1 MKKLLII
8 TITLLFLFMQI
19 HIPVSAEQTNNYG
32 TGLLV
37 DTYDEIEKYLETTST
52 RSSLP
57 SSVDNTSKFPSPGNQ
72 GSQNSCV
79 GWAVGYALK
88 SGSEYRKRAWT
99 VSSTNHIFSP
109 SYIYNQLND
118 GTDSGATIID
128 ALELVVEQGVC
139 TLPYFPY
146 NQNSYTLQPSSV
158 QIANANLYKAS
169 EFHTILGINNIK
181 EKIYQ
186 NYGVVIGIDIYPD
199 FTNLSYTN
207 SVYDTVSGTKQDSHA
222 ICLIGY
228 DDNVGSN
235 GAFKFINSWGTDWG
249 CGGYGWISYDTVA
262 DSSPYFDSPYLDLVV
277 GYYFQTGTDNYI
289 MGDIDKDGIIGL
301 QDART
306 ALQGSQNLISLSS
319 EQFVLAD
326 VNGDAILSESDS
338 TEILSVASGIQPK
351 FSLYY

>member
-1 MKKLLII
+1 
-8 TITLLFLFMQI
+8 MQI
-19 HIPVSAEQTNNYG
+19 HIPVSAEQTNNYS

-37 DTYDEIEKYLETTST
+37 DTYEEIEKYLDTTST
-52 RSSLP
+52 YSSLP

-88 SGSEYRKRAWT
+88 SSSEYRKRAWT

-109 SYIYNQLND
+109 SYIYNQIND
-118 GTDSGATIID
+118 GTDSGSSIID
-128 ALELVVEQGVC
+128 ALELTVAQGVC

-146 NQNSYTLQPSSV
+146 NQNNYTLQPSPV
-158 QIANANLYKAS
+158 QTANANLYKAS
-169 EFHTILGINNIK
+169 EFHAIPGIRSIK
-181 EKIYQ
+181 EKLSQ
-186 NYGVVIGIDIYPD
+186 NYGVVIGIEVYPD
-199 FTNLSYTN
+199 FMNLDFSN
-207 SVYDTVSGTKQDSHA
+207 SIHDTISGSKQGSHA

-228 DDNVGSN
+228 DDNMGSN

-249 CGGYGWISYDTVA
+249 CGGYGWISYDIMA
-262 DSSPYFDSPYLDLVV
+262 DISPYFNLVI
-277 GYYFQTGTDNYI
+277 GYYIQTGTDNYI

-301 QDART
+301 WDART
-306 ALQGSQNLISLSS
+306 ALQGSQNLISLPA

-326 VNGDAILSESDS
+326 VNGDAILSDADS
-338 TEILSVASGIQPK
+338 TEILRVASGIEPK